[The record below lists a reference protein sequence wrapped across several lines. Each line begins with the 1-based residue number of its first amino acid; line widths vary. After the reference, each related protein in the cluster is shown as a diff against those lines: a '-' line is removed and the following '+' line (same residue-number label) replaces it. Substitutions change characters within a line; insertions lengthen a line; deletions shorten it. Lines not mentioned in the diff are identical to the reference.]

1 MSSRAKQYRR
11 HRFPPQII
19 SHAVWLYHRFSLSF
33 RDVEDRLRRKQALQI
48 QYSAAIYDAN
58 ATLDKFNI
66 YFYKQCRTGKDSG
79 FIGQSSCAR
88 HLVKGLLFFTVLSI
102 LDG

>member
-1 MSSRAKQYRR
+1 MHQTRPQY
-11 HRFPPQII
+11 HGYRFPPEII
-19 SHAVWLYHRFSLSF
+19 VHAVWLYHRFCLSF
-33 RDVEDRLRRKQALQI
+33 CDVEDLLRREQTLEI
-48 QYSAAIYDAN
+48 QNSAAIYDPN

-66 YFYKQCRTGKDSG
+66 YFYMQCRTGKDSG

-88 HLVKGLLFFTVLSI
+88 HLVKGLLFFTVLGI